1 MQGGFSAP
9 KSGGVSA
16 AELTKGSGP
25 KRRLEYLDVAKGIG
39 IALVVWAHASGPFSN
54 EIYEFHMPLFFLISG
69 YLHNDGTSLND
80 FFVRKLKSLYLPFI
94 FWNIASV
101 IVFKALRAYSYSV
114 TQVGNLIVGILA
126 TFQKDGVMFGASWFL
141 GALFV
146 ISVLFKV
153 AEAAVGQKRGRPLV
167 LLVGFALLGYF
178 GYRISLDWML
188 SRTLILGAFYAVG
201 YGCRRLRA
209 GSATLG
215 DPRWRR
221 LIYISLFAVSC
232 AFFAVVAP
240 RNSAYMGGNQYTA
253 SFPVFVLCALAGSW
267 VVIALSQALCV
278 KSSPL
283 TRLLS
288 WFGRNSMSIVL
299 WQFVAFRVVV
309 VVQVLAA
316 GAPFNGWEWL
326 QAYYPTYS
334 TGGIWWVV
342 YFVVGMLVPI
352 AWVRILGIGWLGR
365 FLRKVHAI

>member
-16 AELTKGSGP
+16 AELTKGNGP

-178 GYRISLDWML
+178 GYRITLDWML

-221 LIYISLFAVSC
+221 LIYIYHSLRSH
-232 AFFAVVAP
+232 AP
-240 RNSAYMGGNQYTA
+240 
-253 SFPVFVLCALAGSW
+253 
-267 VVIALSQALCV
+267 
-278 KSSPL
+278 SSP
-283 TRLLS
+283 
-288 WFGRNSMSIVL
+288 W
-299 WQFVAFRVVV
+299 
-309 VVQVLAA
+309 
-316 GAPFNGWEWL
+316 
-326 QAYYPTYS
+326 
-334 TGGIWWVV
+334 
-342 YFVVGMLVPI
+342 
-352 AWVRILGIGWLGR
+352 
-365 FLRKVHAI
+365 